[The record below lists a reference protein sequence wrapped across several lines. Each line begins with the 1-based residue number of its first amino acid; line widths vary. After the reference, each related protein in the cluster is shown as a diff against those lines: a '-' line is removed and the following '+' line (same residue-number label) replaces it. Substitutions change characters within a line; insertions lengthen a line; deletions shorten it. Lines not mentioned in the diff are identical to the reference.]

1 MATSNPPPA
10 ESDAAAPPAPQHER
24 LETIAG
30 QVQAIDRLIG
40 LARLSIRV
48 FDGDLAQ
55 TGWNSPARCERLA
68 AFLRGSR
75 NAKLEIIVHDTR
87 WLQGSAPRLTALL
100 RLFSHA
106 ITIYQTG
113 ADARAAADPLVIVDS
128 RHYLHRFHLD
138 HPRAELGID
147 APQDARPLVTRFEEI
162 WATGEP
168 GLTATTLGL

>member
-1 MATSNPPPA
+1 MATSIPPPP
-10 ESDAAAPPAPQHER
+10 DAGATAPPLPQQQR
-24 LETIAG
+24 LETLAE
-30 QVQAIDRLIG
+30 QVAAIDRLVG

-55 TGWNSPARCERLA
+55 MGWNSAARAERLA

-75 NAKLEIIVHDTR
+75 NARLEIIVHDTR
-87 WLQGSAPRLTALL
+87 WLEGSAPRLTTLL
-100 RLFSHA
+100 RQFSHA
-106 ITIYQTG
+106 ITIYRTG
-113 ADARAAADPLVIVDS
+113 AEARAAADPLLLVDG

-138 HPRAELGID
+138 HPRAVLGID
-147 APQDARPLVTRFEEI
+147 APQDARPLITRFEEI